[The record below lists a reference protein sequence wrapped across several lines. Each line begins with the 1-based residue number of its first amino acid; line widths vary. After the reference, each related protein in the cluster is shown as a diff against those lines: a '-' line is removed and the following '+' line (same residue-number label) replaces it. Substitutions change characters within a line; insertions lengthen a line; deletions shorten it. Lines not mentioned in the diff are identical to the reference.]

1 MKNWEEDDS
10 EAYCSASADLQDAQK
25 ICEKLALPLRTV
37 NFSSEYWHDVFE
49 HFLSE
54 HRAGRTPN
62 PDVLCNTEI
71 KFKAFLDFATG
82 LGAEKIATGHYARID
97 GQHRLHTAKDRHKDQ
112 SYFLHGLS
120 IQQLAKSL
128 FPLGELSKTTVRKI
142 ALELGLDVY
151 DKKDSTGIC
160 FIGERKFRNFLKK
173 YIHINQGNI
182 ISIEGK
188 TLGKHQGI
196 NFYTIG
202 QRQGL
207 GIGGIADANEKPWY
221 VVDKNP
227 AGNELIVAQGADH
240 PALFSNSLIIE
251 QMHWIGNAPNHAEIK
266 LEAKIRYRQA
276 HQACT
281 AVYLQNRCW
290 QLNFMRAQRA
300 VTPGQYAVLYAGEHC
315 LGGGVISRRL

>member
-10 EAYCSASADLQDAQK
+10 EAHCSASADLQDAQK

-54 HRAGRTPN
+54 HHAGRTPN

-151 DKKDSTGIC
+151 NKKDSTGIC

-173 YIHINQGNI
+173 YIHVNQGNI

-207 GIGGIADANEKPWY
+207 GIGGIADADEKPWY

-251 QMHWIGNAPNHAEIK
+251 QMHWIGNAPNHTEIK

-281 AVYLQNRCW
+281 AVYLQNQRW

-315 LGGGVISRRL
+315 LGGGVISQRL